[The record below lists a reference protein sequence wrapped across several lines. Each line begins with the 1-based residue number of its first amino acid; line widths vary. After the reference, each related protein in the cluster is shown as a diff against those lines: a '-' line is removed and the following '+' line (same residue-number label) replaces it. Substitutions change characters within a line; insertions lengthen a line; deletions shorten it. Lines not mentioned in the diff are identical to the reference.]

1 MTHLQAQWCFSY
13 HEQGILTV
21 RANSK
26 NANGAYLKYLAG
38 YYLSVLSCL
47 LHNPSSSLSNIKL
60 LTPAESYA
68 QVEQFNDVESPV
80 LGDSTVISHFAES
93 ALSYRSR
100 TAQRSG
106 EQRLTYSELDTLS
119 NRFAAY
125 LLETAGVKP
134 GDIIGVLLGR
144 EERLL
149 AVLLGILK
157 AGAAFVPME
166 AQWPAARSNSVIRD
180 SGMQLLVSTSALATD
195 ADAGD
200 ARLLNIDLEWN
211 KIENSPG
218 EAINHALQTGL
229 AYVIYTSGST
239 GKPKGVMISHGS
251 LYNYISWANREYV
264 QGRQSVF
271 PLYSSIAFDL
281 TITSIFTPL
290 LSGNTI
296 VLYEGAESGLQ
307 VDRILSDN
315 LSTVLKLTPS
325 HLKLIR
331 DNYSRTDLQGSK
343 LETLIIGGEDLE
355 SSLARAIDELFE
367 GRVALYNEYGPTE
380 ATVGCM
386 IYRYN
391 AADSYSSVPIGKP
404 GASVRIYVLDSE
416 QQPVA
421 IGASGELYIAGKGLA
436 QGYLNNE
443 ELTNEKFIADPFK
456 PGN

>member
-1 MTHLQAQWCFSY
+1 MIGLFINTLPVRLKIDRDFTIKAMLEQIRNDASNCGPHHYIPLQDI
-13 HEQGILTV
+13 QGLGA
-21 RANSK
+21 ANSSLFNHIMVFENYPVSEQIEKVNDVLDTDMFKISGSDFFEQTHYDLAVTIIPATEMVVKFKYKPTAIHPQIIK
-26 NANGAYLKYLAG
+26 NAAG
-38 YYLSVLSCL
+38 HFTHVLEQLCAES
-47 LHNPSSSLSNIKL
+47 PSSSLSNIKL
-60 LTPAESYA
+60 LTPAEAYA

-100 TAQRSG
+100 YG
-106 EQRLTYSELDTLS
+106 LS
-119 NRFAAY
+119 VRRTTAY
-125 LLETAGVKP
+125 LFGTGYPVQPLCGLPAGNSGRKTRRYHWRVTGP
-134 GDIIGVLLGR
+134 GK
-144 EERLL
+144 
-149 AVLLGILK
+149 AVACGTIRNPESRSNITTGL
-157 AGAAFVPME
+157 E

-180 SGMQLLVSTSALATD
+180 SGMQLLVSTFALAAD

-296 VLYEGAESGLQ
+296 VLRRSRKRAPGRQ
-307 VDRILSDN
+307 D
-315 LSTVLKLTPS
+315 TV
-325 HLKLIR
+325 R
-331 DNYSRTDLQGSK
+331 
-343 LETLIIGGEDLE
+343 
-355 SSLARAIDELFE
+355 
-367 GRVALYNEYGPTE
+367 
-380 ATVGCM
+380 
-386 IYRYN
+386 
-391 AADSYSSVPIGKP
+391 
-404 GASVRIYVLDSE
+404 
-416 QQPVA
+416 QPVDGIKTYA
-421 IGASGELYIAGKGLA
+421 FA
-436 QGYLNNE
+436 
-443 ELTNEKFIADPFK
+443 P
-456 PGN
+456 